1 MNHYTQLT
9 QDQRYQIYVMN
20 KACFSQKDIAL
31 EIGVHRSTISRE
43 LRRNAGLRGYRPQ
56 QAHTLALCRRDKAV
70 PRIVSDHWQE
80 IERLIRDYWSP
91 EQVSWRLYEEQ
102 DFRISH
108 EWIYQYI
115 YRDKRRGGNLYRYL
129 RGQKQRKKRYGSYD
143 RRGRIPDQVMIDE
156 RPGIVDTRTRLGD
169 WEGDTIVGKAH
180 RGVLI
185 SMVERKS
192 RYTVLG
198 HARHKRKDLV
208 ADEIINT
215 MKPYRSCCTTV
226 TYDNGR
232 EFTDHPRLSKELKA
246 DIYFAH
252 PYSSWERGTNEN
264 TNGLIRQF
272 FPKNTSLVKVSKHAL
287 QLTMDRLNHR
297 PRKTLNYR
305 TPHEVFY
312 NLHQTLTVALK
323 T

>member
-9 QDQRYQIYVMN
+9 QDQRYQIYAMN
-20 KACFSQKDIAL
+20 KAGFTQKDIAI

-43 LRRNAGLRGYRPQ
+43 LSRNKGLRGYRPQ
-56 QAHTLALCRRDKAV
+56 QAHSVALSRRDKAV
-70 PRIVSDHWQE
+70 PRIVSSHWQE
-80 IERLIRDYWSP
+80 IERLLRGYWSP
-91 EQVSWRLYEEQ
+91 EQIAWRLYEEQ
-102 DFRISH
+102 GYRISH

-115 YRDKRRGGNLYRYL
+115 YRDKRQGGSLYRYL
-129 RGQKQRKKRYGSYD
+129 RCQKQRKKRYGSHE
-143 RRGRIPDQVMIDE
+143 RRGQIPHQKMIDD
-156 RPGIVDTRTRLGD
+156 RPAIVEGRTRLGD

-198 HARHKRKDLV
+198 HAKHKTKDLV
-208 ADEIINT
+208 ADEVIST
-215 MKPYRSCCTTV
+215 MQPYQGQCETI

-232 EFTDHPRLSKELKA
+232 EFTDHKRMAEALDA

-272 FPKNTSLVKVSKHAL
+272 FPKKTSLLKVSKESL
-287 QLTMDRLNHR
+287 QSTMDRLNHR

-305 TPHEVFY
+305 TPHEAFY
-312 NLHQTLTVALK
+312 SSKETLTVALK

>member
-1 MNHYTQLT
+1 MAWNHIRILNTS
-9 QDQRYQIYVMN
+9 
-20 KACFSQKDIAL
+20 SQNCPKHGAL
-31 EIGVHRSTISRE
+31 I
-43 LRRNAGLRGYRPQ
+43 
-56 QAHTLALCRRDKAV
+56 
-70 PRIVSDHWQE
+70 
-80 IERLIRDYWSP
+80 
-91 EQVSWRLYEEQ
+91 
-102 DFRISH
+102 
-108 EWIYQYI
+108 
-115 YRDKRRGGNLYRYL
+115 
-129 RGQKQRKKRYGSYD
+129 
-143 RRGRIPDQVMIDE
+143 M
-156 RPGIVDTRTRLGD
+156 
-169 WEGDTIVGKAH
+169 
-180 RGVLI
+180 LI
-185 SMVERKS
+185 SLYLVTS
-192 RYTVLG
+192 RGALTRRL
-198 HARHKRKDLV
+198 
-208 ADEIINT
+208 
-215 MKPYRSCCTTV
+215 PYRSCCTTV